1 MEEKRL
7 AFEIV
12 NGRSGEAE
20 SEGVN
25 ERKEAERVRVNIRTE
40 AASKGG

>member
-25 ERKEAERVRVNIRTE
+25 GRKEAESMRVKDERCQEVR
-40 AASKGG
+40 G

>member
-12 NGRSGEAE
+12 DGRSGEAE

-25 ERKEAERVRVNIRTE
+25 GRRRQKV
-40 AASKGG
+40 